1 MFQATSNPFS
11 SGSPLSQLLG
21 QQPRTVAAPEPPPL
35 EVPEPEPVPVTESQ
49 PSMLSGL
56 FGGPSQP
63 AEPERLTADEIRA
76 RAEVQ
81 TRTYGTII
89 LLVNAVIECI
99 KASLTLKKGE
109 YATYLALKEE
119 YDQNSKEGVTV
130 LYEYDP
136 TYKEIWLKGRKFEEA
151 LAEVE
156 SEHELD
162 EAESKLLFKAIKA
175 DLERKNRKNELGDDS
190 VMGTLLKL
198 LVIRQVSSAF
208 ELITTVT
215 RKRAQR

>member
-1 MFQATSNPFS
+1 MFQAPNNPFS

-21 QQPRTVAAPEPPPL
+21 QQPRTVAAPEPPPQ
-35 EVPEPEPVPVTESQ
+35 EAPEPVPVAEPQ
-49 PSMLSGL
+49 PPTSMLSGL
-56 FGGPSQP
+56 FGGQSQT

-81 TRTYGTII
+81 TRTYGTVI
-89 LLVNAVIECI
+89 LLVNAIIECV

-109 YATYLALKEE
+109 YTAYLELKRELNDNAQQGIVNVFE
-119 YDQNSKEGVTV
+119 S
-130 LYEYDP
+130 DP
-136 TYKEIWLKGRKFEEA
+136 AVKEIWLKGQRFEEA
-151 LAEVE
+151 LEAVE

-162 EAESKLLFKAIKA
+162 ESESKLLFKAIKA

-215 RKRAQR
+215 RKRAQQ